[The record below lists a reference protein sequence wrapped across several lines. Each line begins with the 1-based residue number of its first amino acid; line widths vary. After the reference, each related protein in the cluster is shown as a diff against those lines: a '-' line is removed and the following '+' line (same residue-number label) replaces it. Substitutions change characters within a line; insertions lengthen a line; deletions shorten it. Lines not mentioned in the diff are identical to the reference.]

1 MGKALDFVA
10 RGVEGDGYGVHRDVE
25 LIEES
30 MKGFG
35 TKDERLSKPPRA
47 VCIPYIFHF
56 ISFPSVTVYRV
67 IRAHWN
73 RPRFQAIK
81 QAFHQKYGKTLLAR
95 VRGETSGD
103 YRNFMC
109 AVIGN

>member
-1 MGKALDFVA
+1 MDEALQFVA
-10 RGVEGDGYGVHRDVE
+10 KGAEGDGYGVHREVE
-25 LIEES
+25 LLEES
-30 MKGFG
+30 MKGAG
-35 TKDERLSKPPRA
+35 TKDERLSKSS
-47 VCIPYIFHF
+47 VQYIFS
-56 ISFPSVTVYRV
+56 ISITFPSVTVYRV

-81 QAFHQKYGKTLLAR
+81 QTFHQKYGKTLLAR

-103 YRNFMC
+103 YKDFMS